1 MENRCDYEIAPV
13 FCILKNQ
20 YTVMKHTLFVASL
33 FISLTLYGQD
43 HTKKGYS
50 YMEKSQRKLAQGK
63 LTQARDYLES
73 ARKVDFHGGNP
84 EATAHSR
91 MNLIEAQILLQEK
104 RYDDALRVLDTT
116 HGASFG
122 VNCLERDSLK
132 IVTLIKK
139 HGLQKVNAAF
149 TKGVV
154 QMNPD
159 SAQFDATYCVSL
171 NDLGYTFCF
180 YAPIVLTEEE
190 LKSYTLAAL
199 AKECS
204 FYPLLF

>member
-1 MENRCDYEIAPV
+1 MNRSL
-13 FCILKNQ
+13 ILI
-20 YTVMKHTLFVASL
+20 LL
-33 FISLTLYGQD
+33 FIYLPHYAQD
-43 HTKKGYS
+43 HTKKGYI

-63 LTQARDYLES
+63 LAQARDYLES

-139 HGLQKVNAAF
+139 HGLQKVNTAF
-149 TKGVV
+149 TKAIV
-154 QMNPD
+154 QLNPD
-159 SAQFDATYCVSL
+159 KAQFDATYCVSL

-190 LKSYTLAAL
+190 LKSYPLAAL

-204 FYPLLF
+204 FYQLLF

>member
-1 MENRCDYEIAPV
+1 
-13 FCILKNQ
+13 
-20 YTVMKHTLFVASL
+20 MKTF
-33 FISLTLYGQD
+33 LTLCLLHLCLVALGQD

-63 LTQARDYLES
+63 LAQARDYLES

-149 TKGVV
+149 TKAVV

-159 SAQFDATYCVSL
+159 TAQFDATYCVSL

-199 AKECS
+199 AKKCS
-204 FYPLLF
+204 FYQLLF